1 MALTNRHATFPAR
14 LSYNDLFTPRAQAEG
29 ADPKY
34 QAVLLVPKGD
44 TKTIE
49 ALNSAIEEAVK
60 DGVSRG
66 KIKAPIDPA
75 QTMYPPLRDG
85 DRPKN
90 DGESRG
96 EAFANHYF
104 VSAKAPAERKPFV
117 VDQGTQPIID
127 AEEVYSGMYVNACVE
142 FWLYS
147 NNGNTGIAA
156 TIVGI
161 QKVKDGERLGSAPV
175 TADDVFSALGGG
187 GGAAAAPNLGF

>member
-1 MALTNRHATFPAR
+1 MAITNRHATFPAR

-34 QAVLLVPKGD
+34 QAVLLVPKND

-49 ALNSAIEEAVK
+49 LLNSAIDEAVK

-90 DGESRG
+90 NGEPRG
-96 EAFANHYF
+96 EAFNNHYF
-104 VSAKAPAERKPFV
+104 VSAKASAERRPFI

-127 AEEVYSGMYVNACVE
+127 TEEVYSGMYVNACVE
-142 FWLYS
+142 FFLYS
-147 NNGNTGIAA
+147 NNGNTGVAA

-161 QKVKDGERLGSAPV
+161 QKVKEGERLGAAPV
-175 TADDVFSALGGG
+175 TAEDVFSALGGG
-187 GGAAAAPNLGF
+187 APAASPNLGF